1 MEYKRLGS
9 SSERIPVIGLG
20 TWKYFGGVRPLR
32 AAIACGAR
40 FIDTAESYGTEEVV
54 GDALQG
60 QRAQVF
66 LATKVRPRNFRYRDL
81 IAAAEGSL
89 RRLRTHY
96 IDLYQLH
103 WPNYTVPIQETMAA
117 METLVDA
124 GKVRFIGVS
133 GFSLRELE
141 KAQSAL
147 SKCKIVS
154 NQVRYSLIER
164 TIEQDLLNYCQP
176 RHITVIAFSP
186 LGTNFARIKSSDP
199 QGVLSRVAK
208 EYSKTEAQIAL
219 NWLIAKDNVVV
230 IPRASTTV
238 HAVEDCRAS
247 GWRLKRADYDL
258 LDAKITYRKRSR
270 FTLAVKPVVKY
281 LYQLTGR
288 HL

>member
-1 MEYKRLGS
+1 MEYKQLGS
-9 SSERIPVIGLG
+9 SAERIPEIGLG
-20 TWKYFGGVRPLR
+20 TWKYSGGVEPLR
-32 AAIACGAR
+32 AAIACGAH

-54 GDALQG
+54 GEAVHG

-66 LATKVRPRNFRYRDL
+66 LATKVRPRNFSYCDL
-81 IAAAEGSL
+81 IAAADRSL
-89 RRLRTHY
+89 RRLRTDY

-103 WPNYTVPIQETMAA
+103 WPNYTVPIHETMAA

-133 GFSLRELE
+133 GFSVRELE
-141 KAQSAL
+141 KAQAAL

-164 TIEQDLLNYCQP
+164 TIEQDLLSYC
-176 RHITVIAFSP
+176 RKREITVIAFSP
-186 LGTNFARIKSSDP
+186 LGTNFARIRSSDP
-199 QGVLSRVAK
+199 QGVLSKLAR
-208 EYSKTEAQIAL
+208 EYSKTEAQVAL
-219 NWLIAKDNVVV
+219 NWLIAKHNVVV

-238 HAVEDCRAS
+238 HAVEDCGAS
-247 GWRLKRADYDL
+247 GWRLKYADYGL
-258 LDAKITYRKRSR
+258 LNAKITYRKRSR
-270 FTLAVKPVVKY
+270 FTLAIKPVVKY